1 MATQAEIT
9 EIYRQVL
16 GREPDAEGL
25 AYWTQQ
31 LANAPLTTAVQ
42 NIVSAAQTADQ
53 PRAQQYA
60 ANAAAPLTGML
71 SSVTPQAMEITQQYQ
86 TLFGRAPDA
95 EGLAYWQSQG
105 LTGQALTNAMLS
117 GASQQ
122 DVGTYANQNVGNI
135 REYRMAGSGG
145 QYGYINGLPILNA
158 SIADSVINQFDGY
171 VSGNAA
177 DRADNAMGWDTG
189 SVNGVLTRGA
199 GVFGIQRSENTDDNG
214 NVTSVSYSGDLD
226 AAARALNLN
235 VTNMTADEKY
245 AAINNAS
252 QDLYLVSGKTGA
264 NDPGTYQRLGET
276 VAVPGATTNHATVLY
291 RKQGGALVPITETA
305 QYFNGE
311 MELSPGSGL
320 SDFISFAAP
329 IAGLALMATGAGAGL
344 GSALLSGAGVTG
356 ASAATA
362 GALGGA
368 VIGGAAGALTGGNA
382 LTGAVLG
389 GLGGYAQAGGL
400 NDIGN
405 TLSNAFSD
413 ITGLDTNTI
422 RNAFTGAQTTT
433 NAQFAAQDALTMAQN
448 GLGTSAIQQNLIASG
463 MDSIT
468 AATLAN
474 NAVMPGATLSS
485 LAGSIANVPTYTNVG
500 GMLSGGDAFATAQSE
515 FNRLVSQGMTPE
527 QATQAINTAGGGL
540 GLGTVGLDSS
550 GNLVQTAA
558 GTAGSLLGGGN
569 VGATT
574 AATTA
579 AGGGALS
586 NLLNPSTLGNVAGG
600 LLGAAAGIGG
610 AAADRAA
617 LERYAAELKSA
628 AATAAPQM
636 QFQPIGMTTR
646 FGSTTTP
653 QYDANGRLIGY
664 GYTPAADIAAQRDK
678 LLTLSGQAL
687 PTTTNIQ
694 QATTDYYNQLQALQ
708 QPGRE
713 QQLAGIKANLQ
724 ATGRAGLGLG
734 ATTGVGGSTA
744 LAATNPELAAYY
756 NALAQTQAQQAL
768 TAQDVAQQRLNQQ
781 IATSG
786 NLFTQA
792 GALETAAQQPLTMGT
807 NLGQLTTAGS
817 TNAAKAQLEAAQLAA
832 QLQSQGALGVNRAV
846 TSGLTGLAPAAG
858 GLLSQ
863 AGQYIGSLF

>member
-16 GREPDAEGL
+16 GREPDPAGL
-25 AYWTQQ
+25 QYWTEQ
-31 LANAPLTTAVQ
+31 LANKDIGTSINYITGGATGTDVAKAQAYTAAP
-42 NIVSAAQTADQ
+42 
-53 PRAQQYA
+53 P
-60 ANAAAPLTGML
+60 PLTGL
-71 SSVTPQAMEITQQYQ
+71 LTTPATTTPATTTASTTPSYDVSKTVE
-86 TLFGRAPDA
+86 FR
-95 EGLAYWQSQG
+95 
-105 LTGQALTNAMLS
+105 NA
-117 GASQQ
+117 GA
-122 DVGTYANQNVGNI
+122 
-135 REYRMAGSGG
+135 GG
-145 QYGYINGLPILNA
+145 QYGYVNGFPVLKA
-158 SIADSVINQFDGY
+158 SIADKVLAANNGY
-171 VSGNAA
+171 VSGDAA
-177 DRADNAMGWDTG
+177 GTSDNAMGWDTG
-189 SVNGVLTRGA
+189 SVQGTLANGA
-199 GVFGIQRSENTDDNG
+199 GVFGVRKDEEG
-214 NVTSVSYSGDLD
+214 NISGDLG

-235 VTNMTADEKY
+235 TAGMTEQQQYD
-245 AAINNAS
+245 AINNAAK
-252 QDLYLVSGKTGA
+252 DLYLVSGKTG
-264 NDPGTYQRLGET
+264 YQAGGIGNEYNGRVQT
-276 VAVPGATTNHATVLY
+276 AAIPGATTNHATVLY
-291 RKQGGALVPITETA
+291 RKQGDALVPITETA

-311 MELSPGSGL
+311 MELSPGGGL

-368 VIGGAAGALTGGNA
+368 VIGGATGALTGGNV
-382 LTGAVLG
+382 LTGAALG

-400 NDIGN
+400 SGVTN
-405 TLSNAFSD
+405 TLGNAFAD
-413 ITGLDTNTI
+413 ITGLDLSTVMDTFQGANTSGGLVNQVFDDGSVLVTNSAGQVVGGMDAAGQ
-422 RNAFTGAQTTT
+422 AFGNITAQVFDDGSRLLTGANGQVIGGVDTSGSFFNGTNSISTAGSTGVQTGGANQYAGSGANLGGAATT
-433 NAQFAAQDALTMAQN
+433 NFGGNLATAAQAGALTAAN
-448 GLGTSAIQQNLIASG
+448 AATALGGGSTAAGAAGAGSALGNAVGGAAGNIASG
-463 MDSIT
+463 
-468 AATLAN
+468 L
-474 NAVMPGATLSS
+474 
-485 LAGSIANVPTYTNVG
+485 
-500 GMLSGGDAFATAQSE
+500 
-515 FNRLVSQGMTPE
+515 
-527 QATQAINTAGGGL
+527 L
-540 GLGTVGLDSS
+540 G
-550 GNLVQTAA
+550 TAA
-558 GTAGSLLGGGN
+558 GLY
-569 VGATT
+569 GAQ
-574 AATTA
+574 
-579 AGGGALS
+579 
-586 NLLNPSTLGNVAGG
+586 
-600 LLGAAAGIGG
+600 
-610 AAADRAA
+610 ADKAA

-653 QYDANGRLIGY
+653 RYDANGRLIGY